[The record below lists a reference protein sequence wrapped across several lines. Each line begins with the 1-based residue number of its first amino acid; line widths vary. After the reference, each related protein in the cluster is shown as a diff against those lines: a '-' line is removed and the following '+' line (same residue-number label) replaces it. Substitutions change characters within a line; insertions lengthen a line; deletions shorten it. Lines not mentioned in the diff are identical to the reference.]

1 MLPNELSAQSIIY
14 LSLSEKQADQSCLKR
29 ELQSVLFRN
38 CFLTH
43 PSIFLFLSFALCHCL
58 WYKRINFPLI
68 FFPVPPD
75 DPVIIGAPVVS
86 LRAGDSLN
94 LTCHADNAKPAASI
108 IWIRNGEVL
117 NGAAYTKVRQVP
129 AAGSFL
135 STERNTET
143 RCNHGL
149 CLKIILGIKY
159 VFKCLIEFTY
169 DAQKCFISNWMFK
182 FTYYAQKFQY

>member
-38 CFLTH
+38 SFLTH
-43 PSIFLFLSFALCHCL
+43 PSIFLFLSFAMCHCL

-117 NGAAYTKVRQVP
+117 NSAAYTKVRQII

-135 STERNTET
+135 TTERNTET
-143 RCNHGL
+143 RWNHSL
-149 CLKIILGIKY
+149 CLKIILGIIY
-159 VFKCLIEFTY
+159 VFKCSIEFTS
-169 DAQKCFISNWMFK
+169 DARKSV
-182 FTYYAQKFQY
+182 

>member
-29 ELQSVLFRN
+29 ELQSVLFKN

-43 PSIFLFLSFALCHCL
+43 PSIFLFLSFAMCHCL

-129 AAGSFL
+129 AAGNFL

-143 RCNHGL
+143 RWNHGL
-149 CLKIILGIKY
+149 CPKIILGIKY
-159 VFKCLIEFTY
+159 VFKCSIEFTC
-169 DAQKCFISNWMFK
+169 DARKCFISNWMFK
-182 FTYYAQKFQY
+182 FTYYAQKCQF

>member
-43 PSIFLFLSFALCHCL
+43 PSIFLFLSFAMCHCL

-117 NGAAYTKVRQVP
+117 NGAAYTKVWQLFINRTQY
-129 AAGSFL
+129 
-135 STERNTET
+135 RNTMEP
-143 RCNHGL
+143 RPVSQNHFWHQ
-149 CLKIILGIKY
+149 I
-159 VFKCLIEFTY
+159 LIEFTY
-169 DAQKCFISNWMFK
+169 DARKCFISNWMFK
-182 FTYYAQKFQY
+182 FTYYAQKFQF